1 MLVLIQLLVL
11 VPEWHLWH
19 SGAAEVYVGQHRKL
33 VFGSLSGIL
42 LALALPLQ
50 AFLTHSKKLSVGHR
64 RTCCRPR
71 LFSVPSLSC
80 RCDRQVHMM
89 CVALVKGASV
99 ARCPRVSGL
108 ARG

>member
-1 MLVLIQLLVL
+1 MDSDHIHPSRNRLPLMFSAGAVMLVLIQLLVL

-50 AFLTHSKKLSVGHR
+50 AFLTHSKKLLVGHR
-64 RTCCRPR
+64 RLLSVLSTA
-71 LFSVPSLSC
+71 LVFSS
-80 RCDRQVHMM
+80 
-89 CVALVKGASV
+89 VALLSL
-99 ARCPRVSGL
+99 R
-108 ARG
+108 